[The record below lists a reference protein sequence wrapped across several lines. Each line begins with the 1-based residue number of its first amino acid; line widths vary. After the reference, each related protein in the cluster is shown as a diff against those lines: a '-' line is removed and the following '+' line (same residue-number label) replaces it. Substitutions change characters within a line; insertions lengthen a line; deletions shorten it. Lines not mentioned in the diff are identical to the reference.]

1 MAKLMLELDAL
12 KVESFGTSPA
22 AAAVRGT
29 VYGQQAATGTKPSCV
44 SCYAPTDPCICDP
57 IRDLTDVC

>member
-22 AAAVRGT
+22 VAAVRGT
-29 VYGQQAATGTKPSCV
+29 VHGQAAGTGTKPSCV
-44 SCYAPTDPCICDP
+44 
-57 IRDLTDVC
+57 